1 MSATATLK
9 TLLLGEDRGTSK
21 MLTEAGASAEKT
33 SGHMKH
39 MGSVVATAAKAFV
52 AFEAVE
58 KVGEFLKTSTEAAVE
73 DQAAQRKLALAL
85 HNTTGATREQ
95 VSSVNEW
102 LGAQSMALGVSKDD
116 LMPAFQRLAESTGS
130 VTKAQREMKVALDVS
145 AGTGKSLS
153 VVSAALMKANNGTT
167 ASLSRLGLKT
177 KDASGKTLTLN
188 QALAKM
194 SQTFKGQAQARA
206 QSFQGQMDRLHSTLH
221 EVEVKIGAGLIP
233 VLSGFANI
241 VLQKVVPAVETF
253 ASWWEETVAPA
264 LTKVAHIIGGVLGP
278 VLAGLGR
285 FIEKNSAFMKPF
297 AMALG
302 GVAIAIGV
310 VTLATAAFSAA
321 LNSTGIPLI
330 IIGIAALIAGL
341 VVLYERSAKFRDIIG
356 TVGQIIRTQV
366 WPIIQKFAAFVT
378 GTLVPAIVKIAQK
391 IGQNLKPIFDQL
403 VQTFQAKVLPAMQK
417 LFAKF
422 QQWQPAIQKVIG
434 FVLKLEGKWLEF
446 QAKILGK
453 VLPVVIKLIGWLI
466 SKLVP
471 AIINTITFVA
481 KIIAALVNFGASLVT
496 AGQKVAA
503 FAGKVAT
510 QVGKVVTFFVQ
521 LPGKVLTA
529 IGNLGHLLWNAGTQ
543 IIDGLIGGVQS
554 KISSLTSALHKITSL
569 IPLHKGPLSKDR
581 KLLTPAG
588 VAIMEGLIDGIESR
602 KVKLTAA
609 LGKITDFIKAQN
621 DKIKNLVSAR
631 AGIVSALQGFGSSV
645 FGASFTDAE
654 GNDATPTASGLI
666 GYQSQQLAQAQQLK
680 GDIAKL
686 LKMGLSKSLIMQLV
700 NAGPSGMANI
710 HALAQG
716 SAADVAQLNSLNAQ
730 TNAALSSAGNA
741 AGGSLY
747 NAQIAEASK
756 DRSAGHAIARELEKM
771 LRKQDKNT
779 IVEIHLE
786 GKTIQMS
793 LLQLKRNNGGKK
805 LGLT

>member
-1 MSATATLK
+1 MAATATLK

-85 HNTTGATREQ
+85 HNTTGATKEQ
-95 VSSVNEW
+95 ISSVNEW

-177 KDASGKTLTLN
+177 KDAAGKTLTLN
-188 QALAKM
+188 QALTKM

-241 VLQKVVPAVETF
+241 VLAKVVPAVETF
-253 ASWWEETVAPA
+253 ASWWEKSVAPA

-278 VLAGLGR
+278 VMAGLGR

-356 TVGQIIRTQV
+356 TVGQIITTQV
-366 WPIIQKFAAFVT
+366 WPIIKKFAAFVT

-481 KIIAALVNFGASLVT
+481 KVVTALVSFGSALGT
-496 AGQKVAA
+496 AAGKVAD

-510 QVGKVVTFFVQ
+510 QVGNVVKFFVQ
-521 LPGKVLTA
+521 LPGKILHG
-529 IGNLGHLLWNAGTQ
+529 IGNLTTLLFQKGKDLITGLVNGVKSAISSAGSA
-543 IIDGLIGGVQS
+543 ISGLI
-554 KISSLTSALHKITSL
+554 HKIPGLRAETGRGTGLSL
-569 IPLHKGPLSKDR
+569 GQQIL
-581 KLLTPAG
+581 AG
-588 VAIMEGLIDGIESR
+588 LVDGIQNGWVR
-602 KVKLTAA
+602 AKVA
-609 LGKITDFIKAQN
+609 LGKVMDYIKAQT
-621 DKIKNLVSAR
+621 DKIKGLMSAKAGVVS
-631 AGIVSALQGFGSSV
+631 SLQGFGSSV
-645 FGASFTDAE
+645 FGATFTDAE
-654 GNDATPTASGLI
+654 GNDVAPGTSSLI

-680 GDIAKL
+680 GDISKL
-686 LKMGLSKSLIMQLV
+686 LKMGLSKSLIMQMV

-730 TNAALSSAGNA
+730 TNAALTAAGSA

-747 NAQIAEASK
+747 NAQIHEATK
-756 DRSAGHAIARELEKM
+756 DRNAAQSIAHEIEKM

-786 GKTIQMS
+786 GKTLQMS